1 MKDFKIEFVIDNYT
15 YSQEMIEA
23 FEFERNKHVLQEM
36 IYLGADVKDNGKSLS
51 YGDINFLSKADAARI
66 NLNTKVALGTDRLLE
81 LYKDQIKQTDQM
93 WKRIVENYKEG
104 EPYQECI
111 TYMKVTGVSMDD
123 LGEGL
128 MLAMAGDD
136 SSLAAN
142 PEHYGH
148 VFTDTV
154 PSGFEGMGMYG
165 GPNLMR
171 IMFDPTVKIPITID
185 EDYLPFTI
193 GYSQLG
199 DGTDMHTLAAHYIRD
214 TKDGI
219 EMLLTVFFPQ
229 SAPKELVDGH
239 KIHLASEFLGLV
251 KAVAETL

>member
-93 WKRIVENYKEG
+93 WKRIVENYKE
-104 EPYQECI
+104 
-111 TYMKVTGVSMDD
+111 
-123 LGEGL
+123 
-128 MLAMAGDD
+128 AMAGDD